1 MDPDMVRQQAEAERE
16 ALALLQAKPAGPA
29 PPKAEP
35 VLRAVEIQDTV
46 RVPRDATGQMGA
58 GLETSPYSRA
68 PRMEAAAGPV
78 AMDGHAHA
86 LPAQPQPALRHSVA
100 GQFGRFISFGL
111 AGAMLGGGLGIA
123 GANYFELPAEL
134 AKLAIF
140 GPAGFFAAVC
150 AIASFFAKAPDQ

>member
-16 ALALLQAKPAGPA
+16 ALALLHAKPARPA

-35 VLRAVEIQDTV
+35 VLRAIEAQDAV
-46 RVPRDATGQMGA
+46 RNPREATGQTGA
-58 GLETSPYSRA
+58 GLEVSPYSRA

-78 AMDGHAHA
+78 AIDAHA
-86 LPAQPQPALRHSVA
+86 LPAQPQPAPRHSVA
-100 GQFGRFISFGL
+100 GKIGRSISFGL

-134 AKLAIF
+134 AKLAIY